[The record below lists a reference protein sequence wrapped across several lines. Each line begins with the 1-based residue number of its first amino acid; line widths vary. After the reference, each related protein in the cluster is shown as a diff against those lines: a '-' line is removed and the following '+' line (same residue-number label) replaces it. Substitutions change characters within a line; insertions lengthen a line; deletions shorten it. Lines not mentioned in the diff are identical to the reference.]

1 MKWPAGNTDCS
12 VSFPDSLLPDYRS
25 NITTYL
31 TPQLPCCPC
40 QDDLYPFK
48 LKDKTN
54 SFSRSCFSHSSNE
67 SNCCGVSLYGLEVGI
82 LSAWLHIVSSFYVHR
97 LDLQGVSA
105 LKEDTS
111 DTRMPKLLQY
121 QCVQGWVCLIVW
133 LIFLPWTP
141 GCAPCLQSTC
151 LWFRQSYNSQLST
164 PITKEQMKGIRWVFP

>member
-67 SNCCGVSLYGLEVGI
+67 SNCCRLSLYGLEVGI

-105 LKEDTS
+105 LEEDTS
-111 DTRMPKLLQY
+111 DTRMPQASPVSVCPVMGLLD
-121 QCVQGWVCLIVW
+121 CLANLLAMNSRLRSLPAKHLP
-133 LIFLPWTP
+133 LIQ
-141 GCAPCLQSTC
+141 AVIQ
-151 LWFRQSYNSQLST
+151 
-164 PITKEQMKGIRWVFP
+164 FPTFYTHH